1 MSGVIF
7 KAATFC
13 SAVYPEDYTLQAL
26 LDHLNTKKAV
36 QIHGAM
42 TRSVGFLPMLD
53 TANDDAFN
61 RLGPFLAFDYVVM
74 TRKPSDKVVLL
85 HCDNK
90 KRKQGLPDIGIKDE
104 FFKLHYESM
113 VAELLETTLT
123 STKRTPVILNLETG
137 LAIIGTAKF
146 ADIREIN
153 GALQKLVKFSVNM
166 PDDCTEQLTS
176 LIGTDPAT
184 VSAEIETTSSVT
196 MKAKTGARASWSN
209 QDLMKAEIIDAVNSG
224 KSVCSIGLE
233 RTSYTFS
240 LNQDG
245 TLSKIKRKQEAKE
258 EAPPEPVAAI
268 SDIENIGGGT
278 DANLDEKEDKS
289 ELIASDVLA
298 QAGDFMEIF
307 QEVQLFLQGGRA
319 G

>member
-90 KRKQGLPDIGIKDE
+90 SASKDCLILASKTNFSNCTTNPWWQSFLKQ
-104 FFKLHYESM
+104 
-113 VAELLETTLT
+113 
-123 STKRTPVILNLETG
+123 R
-137 LAIIGTAKF
+137 
-146 ADIREIN
+146 
-153 GALQKLVKFSVNM
+153 
-166 PDDCTEQLTS
+166 
-176 LIGTDPAT
+176 
-184 VSAEIETTSSVT
+184 
-196 MKAKTGARASWSN
+196 
-209 QDLMKAEIIDAVNSG
+209 
-224 KSVCSIGLE
+224 
-233 RTSYTFS
+233 
-240 LNQDG
+240 
-245 TLSKIKRKQEAKE
+245 
-258 EAPPEPVAAI
+258 
-268 SDIENIGGGT
+268 
-278 DANLDEKEDKS
+278 
-289 ELIASDVLA
+289 
-298 QAGDFMEIF
+298 
-307 QEVQLFLQGGRA
+307 
-319 G
+319 